1 MNLRITTL
9 RKLACAFLAAPLL
22 LSACARDRAALEASR
37 EAAKQPAESPKRP
50 GVEWVSYVDALEGF
64 RDADQPLVMLY
75 FTHDECTPCEMMEKW
90 VFTDAKVVNALKA
103 FTAVKVKGDEE
114 AQLTQRFNVQ
124 TFPMV
129 IFADVQQGEIDRK
142 TGYRDA
148 NFMVRWIGQVK
159 RNTDTLSAL
168 TKQLESKPD
177 DVALLVKQAHN
188 YLDAGETE
196 QALELAKKAEALSP
210 ADATVLALFGLCYL
224 RLDKLSEAETST
236 TAALEADPK
245 NEEAGKLKLAILLK
259 KGEDSLTSGD
269 YSAAIELFSAAV
281 KANPDNFNAY
291 IDLGQAFK
299 ENGETEKA
307 FEQFRKAASSKPD
320 SPVPHFALGNLYQ
333 QNSDDAMAEK
343 EYTEAIKTEPRYD
356 PPYFR
361 LMELYERNDRR
372 GDLMEMYEKVLPI
385 EPAGAHNE
393 IAWFMATSKH
403 KDILDPK
410 AAIKHANTAVELD
423 PKPWY
428 IDTLAEA
435 YYADGQY
442 GLAIAIIKEA
452 MAKKPDDMAYY
463 EGQLEKFQKAKEQ
476 AVADKTQTNR

>member
-1 MNLRITTL
+1 MNFRIMTL
-9 RKLACAFLAAPLL
+9 RTFACAFLIAPVL
-22 LSACARDRAALEASR
+22 LSACARDRAALAESR
-37 EAAKQPAESPKRP
+37 EAAKKSTAPAKRS
-50 GVEWVSYVDALEGF
+50 GVQWISYVDALEYF
-64 RDADQPLVMLY
+64 RQAKQPLLMLY
-75 FTHDECTPCEMMEKW
+75 FTHDECNPCDMMEKW
-90 VFTDAKVVNALKA
+90 VFTDTKVVNALKA
-103 FTAVKVKGDEE
+103 FTPVKIKGDTEV
-114 AQLTQRFNVQ
+114 QLTQRFNVQ
-124 TFPMV
+124 TFPM
-129 IFADVQQGEIDRK
+129 IMFADVQQGEIDRK
-142 TGYRDA
+142 AGYRDA
-148 NFMVRWIGQVK
+148 AFMVRWIGQVK
-159 RNTDTLSAL
+159 SNTDTLSAL
-168 TKQLESKPD
+168 AKQLESKPD
-177 DVALLVKQAHN
+177 DVTLLVKQAHN
-188 YLDAGETE
+188 YLDTGENE
-196 QALELAKKAEALSP
+196 RALELAKKAEAVSP
-210 ADATVLALFGLCYL
+210 ADANVLALFGLCYL
-224 RLDKLSEAETST
+224 RLDKLEEAETST

-259 KGEDSLTSGD
+259 KGEDLLTSGD
-269 YSAAIELFSAAV
+269 YPAAIELFSAAS

-291 IDLGQAFK
+291 IGLGQAFK

-333 QNSDDAMAEK
+333 KNSDDSMAEK
-343 EYTEAIKTEPRYD
+343 EYMEAIRIEPRYD

-372 GDLMEMYEKVLPI
+372 GDLMEMYEKVSPI

-435 YYADGQY
+435 YYSDGEY
-442 GLAIAIIKEA
+442 DLAIAIIKEA
-452 MAKKPDDMAYY
+452 MAKKPEDMAYY
-463 EGQLEKFQKAKEQ
+463 EGQLDKFQKAKAQ
-476 AVADKTQTNR
+476 AASGENKPQE